1 MSILSATNITYSIGD
16 RTILKDATFR
26 LLKGEH
32 IGLVGANGE
41 GKSTFIN
48 LLLGHLTVDA
58 GTIEWAKHTKVGYL
72 DQFTKLEKGK
82 TIRDI
87 LKTAFDD
94 NHVLLQH
101 CNSARSSYPSD
112 LFLCHNRHG

>member
-48 LLLGHLTVDA
+48 L
-58 GTIEWAKHTKVGYL
+58 
-72 DQFTKLEKGK
+72 
-82 TIRDI
+82 
-87 LKTAFDD
+87 
-94 NHVLLQH
+94 
-101 CNSARSSYPSD
+101 YPK
-112 LFLCHNRHG
+112 